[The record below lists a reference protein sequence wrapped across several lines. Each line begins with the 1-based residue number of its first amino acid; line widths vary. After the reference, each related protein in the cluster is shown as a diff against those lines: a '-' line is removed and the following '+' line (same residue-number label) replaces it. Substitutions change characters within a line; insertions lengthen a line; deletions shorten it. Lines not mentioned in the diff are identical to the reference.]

1 MLEQEVKTVSV
12 VRKKTFCPKG
22 PRRGTRRSPADRS
35 RSRRGL
41 CMVVKLPC
49 VDCSG
54 GEEVCRLL
62 GYVT

>member
-1 MLEQEVKTVSV
+1 MLEQEVKNGVS
-12 VRKKTFCPKG
+12 RPQKPLLSEGSC
-22 PRRGTRRSPADRS
+22 RGTRRSPADRS

-49 VDCSG
+49 VDCSR

-62 GYVT
+62 R